1 MTSHGQEGPTKK
13 YLGVAISKAYRSKEP
28 GSGYQEPVSKPHLPL
43 NALKGT
49 TKSPAVER

>member
-1 MTSHGQEGPTKK
+1 MGRRSHKK
-13 YLGVAISKAYRSKEP
+13 YLSVATSKAYRSKEP

-49 TKSPAVER
+49 AEIPAVER